1 MSDPGSSETSRGPK
15 SERTPVREEEEAQ
28 RSDMEFSRE
37 AKAGR
42 GNEMS
47 EADADDVPCKLNN
60 AKLSERTK
68 ERARWKHRN
77 VMNLSEAE
85 IHSLKV
91 SGFRWKHEI
100 TFFESLILAQDE
112 RWRRA

>member
-1 MSDPGSSETSRGPK
+1 MNELRRSRR
-15 SERTPVREEEEAQ
+15 SERYGACI
-28 RSDMEFSRE
+28 
-37 AKAGR
+37 
-42 GNEMS
+42 
-47 EADADDVPCKLNN
+47 DDVPCKLNN

>member
-1 MSDPGSSETSRGPK
+1 MTNAFRSVILGTLADETGPF
-15 SERTPVREEEEAQ
+15 SERMTIREEEEAQ

-68 ERARWKHRN
+68 ERARWRHRN

-91 SGFRWKHEI
+91 SGFRKG
-100 TFFESLILAQDE
+100 A
-112 RWRRA
+112 

>member
-1 MSDPGSSETSRGPK
+1 MSRVRVPDGVPGRKAKPKADPLHRNETEFHFG
-15 SERTPVREEEEAQ
+15 EEEP

-68 ERARWKHRN
+68 ERARWRHRN

-91 SGFRWKHEI
+91 SGFRKG
-100 TFFESLILAQDE
+100 A
-112 RWRRA
+112 